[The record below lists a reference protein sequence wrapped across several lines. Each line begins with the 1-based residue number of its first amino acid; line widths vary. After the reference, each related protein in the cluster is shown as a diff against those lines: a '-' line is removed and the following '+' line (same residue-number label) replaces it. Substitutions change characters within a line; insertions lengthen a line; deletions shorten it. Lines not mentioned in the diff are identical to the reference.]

1 MNQRDGAGLGSKY
14 QHRVLIVDD
23 YPDAAEATCMLF
35 KQLGHSVRQAHSG
48 TRALDEA
55 EEFHPDVVLLDI
67 GLPDLSGYEVARTLR
82 QLHGR
87 ELYLAAL
94 TGWGQP
100 EDRARAIGAGFDQH
114 ILKPATAHVLREV
127 IVAAERCRAEL
138 GMPPPEPAGGDRDRE
153 ED

>member
-1 MNQRDGAGLGSKY
+1 MIRRTASTQAGGMDAKY
-14 QHRVLIVDD
+14 QHRVLVVDD

-35 KQLGHSVRQAHSG
+35 TRLGHCCRQAISG
-48 TRALDEA
+48 NGALNEA
-55 EEFHPDVVLLDI
+55 ETFHPDVVLLDI
-67 GLPDLSGYEVARTLR
+67 GLPDLSGYEVARVLR

-114 ILKPATAHVLREV
+114 ILKPATAQVLREL
-127 IVAAERCRAEL
+127 IVAAERYREEL
-138 GMPPPEPAGGDRDRE
+138 GIPPPDPCDHSS
-153 ED
+153 